1 MAALNPTLN
10 AFFKTTSRKGSL
22 LALVLALVAV
32 LALSLGAVDA
42 CAAGKNAGGKNSRE
56 IWLERAKHSDFVRG
70 KASWYGG
77 RFHTAQ
83 TASGVPY
90 DMYTFTAAHRTLPF
104 GTIVRVTDQYNGKS
118 VMVCVTDRG
127 PYVKGRII
135 DMSLVAADRIGLKDK
150 GVSSVN
156 LEVVGDA
163 SGKPLN
169 DSQAFFVEVAGANGQ
184 DRFGPYETFADAT
197 ALQQALL
204 VAHPEANVILDDR
217 ARTIPSEFKVT
228 PEPEATPDPEA
239 AQEAQVDRTDN
250 GTIR

>member
-1 MAALNPTLN
+1 MAAL
-10 AFFKTTSRKGSL
+10 KTTQRKFSL
-22 LALVLALVAV
+22 LVLAMVLVTG
-32 LALSLGAVDA
+32 LALFSGAEDA
-42 CAAGKNAGGKNSRE
+42 YAAGKSTAKTAQAAKGAQAVHNGKNSKE
-56 IWLERAKHSDFVRG
+56 IWLERAKQSVFARG

-150 GVSSVN
+150 GVSTVN
-156 LEVVGDA
+156 LEVVGDT

-169 DSQAFFVEVAGANGQ
+169 ASQAFFVDVPGANGQ

-204 VAHPEANVILDDR
+204 VAHPDASVVLDDR
-217 ARTIPSEFKVT
+217 GQKVPGDLGGT
-228 PEPEATPDPEA
+228 SGTAADETRPE
-239 AQEAQVDRTDN
+239 QGR
-250 GTIR
+250 

>member
-1 MAALNPTLN
+1 MAALNL
-10 AFFKTTSRKGSL
+10 AFRKFSH
-22 LALVLALVAV
+22 LALIMALVAGF
-32 LALSLGAVDA
+32 SLGAADA
-42 CAAGKNAGGKNSRE
+42 YAAGKDADGGKSSRE
-56 IWLERAKHSDFVRG
+56 IWLKRAKQSDFARG

-156 LEVVGDA
+156 LEVVGDT

-169 DSQAFFVEVAGANGQ
+169 ASQAFFVEVPGANGQ

-204 VAHPEANVILDDR
+204 VAHPDANVILDDR
-217 ARTIPSEFKVT
+217 GQTVPNDLKVT
-228 PEPEATPDPEA
+228 PEPAQDVAVEAKAAQPEA
-239 AQEAQVDRTDN
+239 